1 MVLESFG
8 SKPFQ
13 PDFVENQLATLPNFG
28 QALARNR
35 ALMAS
40 LFKWSDNGGQ

>member
-1 MVLESFG
+1 MVVESFG

-13 PDFVENQLATLPNFG
+13 PDFVENQLAPLQNFG
-28 QALARNR
+28 QALTRNK
-35 ALMAS
+35 ALIAS